1 MDIEKSETDLN
12 KYYVDPC
19 AKVNVHD
26 ENGKIIGTV
35 KFGLNDTV
43 HFGLNNY
50 DGNEYAMPA
59 NNTSIENEV
68 SNDPN
73 NQPNPFSLDD
83 LLRKKEEK
91 KKEYEAPEVDTAEW
105 IDSETAKAFR
115 GADIVRI
122 QEGIKEIG
130 NSAFSHFND
139 MKQLILPSSLIRI
152 SPFAFHDCSKLK
164 FVEIPENVEI
174 IDDHAFFDCHDLK
187 FVILPKNLKYVG
199 YFAFG
204 GCENLKYMIKGKHT
218 IFEEQVFSVPHSC
231 TDNEIIFDKSM
242 RDFSR
247 KY

>member
-1 MDIEKSETDLN
+1 MDMEKSETNIDFD
-12 KYYVDPC
+12 KCYVDPC
-19 AKVNVHD
+19 GKANVHD
-26 ENGKIIGTV
+26 ENGKIIETV

-43 HFGLNNY
+43 KFGLDNNDY
-50 DGNEYAMPA
+50 TEPLGKIMK
-59 NNTSIENEV
+59 NEV

-73 NQPNPFSLDD
+73 QLNPFSLDD
-83 LLRKKEEK
+83 LLRK

-105 IDSETAKAFR
+105 IDSETAKAFK
-115 GADIVRI
+115 GIDIVRI
-122 QEGIKEIG
+122 PEGVKEIG
-130 NSAFSHFND
+130 NSAFFHFND

-152 SPFAFHDCSKLK
+152 SAFAFHDCSKLK

-174 IDDHAFFDCHDLK
+174 IADHAFSDCRDLK

-199 YFAFG
+199 YFAFSD
-204 GCENLKYMIKGKHT
+204 CENLKYIIKGKHT
-218 IFEEQVFSVPHSC
+218 IFEDQVFSIPYSC

>member
-1 MDIEKSETDLN
+1 MDMEKSEKPLN
-12 KYYVDPC
+12 KYYVDPRGK
-19 AKVNVHD
+19 ANVHD
-26 ENGKIIGTV
+26 KNGQVIGTV
-35 KFGLNDTV
+35 TFGLNDTV

-59 NNTSIENEV
+59 NNTSIEKEV

-73 NQPNPFSLDD
+73 QLNPFSLDD
-83 LLRKKEEK
+83 LLRK

-122 QEGIKEIG
+122 QEGVKEIG

-174 IDDHAFFDCHDLK
+174 IDDHAFSDCRELK

-199 YFAFG
+199 HFAFG
-204 GCENLKYMIKGKHT
+204 DCENLKYMIKGKHT
-218 IFEEQVFSVPHSC
+218 IFEEHVFSIPHSC
-231 TDNEIIFDKSM
+231 ADNEIIFDKSM